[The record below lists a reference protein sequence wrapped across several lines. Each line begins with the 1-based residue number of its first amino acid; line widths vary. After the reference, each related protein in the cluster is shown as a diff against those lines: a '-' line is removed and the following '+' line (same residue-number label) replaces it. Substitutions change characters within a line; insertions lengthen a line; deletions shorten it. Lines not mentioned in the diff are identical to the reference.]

1 MTPKQMA
8 EYKELFLTEAGDHL
22 AAMNASLVMLEKD
35 PAHTEPVGEVF
46 RATHTLKS
54 MAASMHYQ
62 ETAALCHA
70 MEDLLDAIRHGKVKV
85 EPCTD
90 LLYECVDALGATLKA
105 LSGGAAE
112 HGTASLVERLTRLV
126 SSPPEPGAPP
136 AAAPTVA
143 PASAATA
150 TIDKVRT
157 IGVKVEK
164 LDRLM
169 NLGEEL
175 LTNRMGLDLIA
186 QRLQDPALSA
196 AVNSLG
202 RMLADLQYH
211 VMQSRM
217 VPVGFLF
224 ERFPRMVRDLA
235 KQEGKD
241 VDIKAEGSDI
251 ELDRTVIDEMGEC
264 LVHLLRN
271 AVDHGIESPKDRI
284 AAGKAPRG
292 QIRLTAT
299 RTRDSAIIEV
309 TDDGAGLDC
318 AELKR
323 AGLGRGLLRP
333 DASQEEIVDTIF
345 QGNSLT
351 QRITSV
357 SGRGLGLNIV
367 RKKIKS
373 IGGSIRVE
381 SQRHKHT
388 RFIMEFP
395 LTLAIVKVL
404 FVQVGKSTYGLPV
417 TSVERLVTVSEDAI
431 KGLLDYEAVVLNGQE
446 IPLTRLSVLLH
457 TPSLAVDQT
466 RRLVIVKRGGERL
479 GLIVDAVTSAQD
491 VVVKALTR
499 HVRDSRYFSGCTI
512 IGSGEIVLILD
523 TGHLILSK
531 RTHAPAKA
539 CA

>member
-8 EYKELFLTEAGDHL
+8 EYKELFLTEASDHL
-22 AAMNASLVMLEKD
+22 AAMNASLVMLEKN
-35 PAHTEPVGEVF
+35 PAQAGHVIEVF

-54 MAASMHYQ
+54 MAAAMHYQ
-62 ETAALCHA
+62 ETAAVCHA

-105 LSGGAAE
+105 LSGGANE
-112 HGTASLVERLTRLV
+112 HDTASLVDRLTRLV
-126 SSPPEPGAPP
+126 SLPPEQA
-136 AAAPTVA
+136 A
-143 PASAATA
+143 PASAAQAAAPASEATA

-157 IGVKVEK
+157 IGVKVER

-175 LTNRMGLDLIA
+175 LINRMGLDLIA
-186 QRLQDPALSA
+186 QKLQDPALSV
-196 AVNSLG
+196 AVSSLG
-202 RMLADLQYH
+202 RMLTDLQYH

-235 KQEGKD
+235 KQEAKE
-241 VDIKAEGSDI
+241 VDINAEGSDI

-271 AVDHGIESPKDRI
+271 AVDHGIESPKDRA

-309 TDDGAGLDC
+309 ADDGAGLDC
-318 AELKR
+318 SELKR
-323 AGLGRGLLRP
+323 AGLERGLLRP
-333 DASQEEIVDTIF
+333 DASQEEIVDTVF

-367 RKKIKS
+367 RNKIKS
-373 IGGSIRVE
+373 IGGSIQVE
-381 SQRHKHT
+381 SQQHKHT

-404 FVQVGKSTYGLPV
+404 FVQVGKSMYGVPV

-431 KGLLDYEAVVLNGQE
+431 KGLLEYEAVVLEGQE

-457 TPSLAVDQT
+457 TPSLAVDHKQ
-466 RRLVIVKRGGERL
+466 RLIIVQRGSERL
-479 GLIVDAVTSAQD
+479 GLIVDAVTSSQD
-491 VVVKALTR
+491 VVVKPLSR

-512 IGSGEIVLILD
+512 IGSGEVVLILD

-531 RTHAPAKA
+531 KTYPPARA

>member
-1 MTPKQMA
+1 MA
-8 EYKELFLTEAGDHL
+8 EYKELFLAEAGDHL
-22 AAMNASLVMLEKD
+22 ATMNTSLVMLEKN
-35 PAHTEPVGEVF
+35 PAQAEHVGEVF

-54 MAASMHYQ
+54 MAAAMHYQ

-70 MEDLLDAIRHGKVKV
+70 MEDLLDAIRHGKVTV

-90 LLYECVDALGATLKA
+90 LLYECVDALGTTLKA
-105 LSGGAAE
+105 LSEGANE
-112 HGTASLVERLTRLV
+112 HDTASLVDRLTRLV
-126 SSPPEPGAPP
+126 SLPPEPGDPTS
-136 AAAPTVA
+136 AAQAAA

-157 IGVKVEK
+157 IGVKVER

-175 LTNRMGLDLIA
+175 LINRMGLDLIA
-186 QRLQDPALSA
+186 QRLRDPALSV

-202 RMLADLQYH
+202 RMLTDLQYH

-235 KQEGKD
+235 KQEAKE
-241 VDIKAEGSDI
+241 VDINAEGSDI

-271 AVDHGIESPKDRI
+271 AVDHGIESPTDR
-284 AAGKAPRG
+284 AKAGKAPRG
-292 QIRLTAT
+292 QIKLTAT
-299 RTRDSAIIEV
+299 RTRESAIIEV
-309 TDDGAGLDC
+309 ADDGAGLDC
-318 AELKR
+318 SELKR
-323 AGLGRGLLRP
+323 AGLERGLLRP
-333 DASQEEIVDTIF
+333 NASQEEVVDTVF
-345 QGNSLT
+345 QGNSLA
-351 QRITSV
+351 QSITAV

-367 RKKIKS
+367 RSKIKS

-381 SQRHKHT
+381 SLRHKHT

-404 FVQVGKSTYGLPV
+404 FVQVGKSMYGVPV

-431 KGLLDYEAVVLNGQE
+431 KGLLDYEAIVMDGQE

-457 TPSLAVDQT
+457 TPSLAVDHKQ
-466 RRLVIVKRGGERL
+466 RLIIVKRGSERL
-479 GLIVDAVTSAQD
+479 GLIVDAVTIAQD
-491 VVVKALTR
+491 VIVKPLTR

-512 IGSGEIVLILD
+512 IGSGEVVLILD

-531 RTHAPAKA
+531 RTDPHARA